1 MDSLPLNNG
10 GGPEL
15 RFFSGGV
22 GPGWVLG
29 LEDSAVF
36 PEGLLAPSR
45 SLSSHLHGHARIG
58 SAQGRRGGH
67 QLQLASG
74 EVPSQAAPSQEE
86 NRA

>member
-1 MDSLPLNNG
+1 MGEAQNSG
-10 GGPEL
+10 
-15 RFFSGGV
+15 FFQVG

-67 QLQLASG
+67 HLQLASG

-86 NRA
+86 N